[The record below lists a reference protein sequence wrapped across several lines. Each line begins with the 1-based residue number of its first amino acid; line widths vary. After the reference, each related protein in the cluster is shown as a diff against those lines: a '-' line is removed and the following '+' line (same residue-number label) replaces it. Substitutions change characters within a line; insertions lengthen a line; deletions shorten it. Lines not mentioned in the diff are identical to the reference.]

1 MQHQKSEK
9 KKVVVTLCRVFP
21 VTHSLA
27 GKPTEFEGKL
37 KEHKKIHTI
46 RYNKNGVWD
55 KRYKDIASG
64 KKYLSV
70 REWTGRPYNS
80 EQREF
85 AQYDKI
91 GLQHITMTYGVDD
104 AVPQIWIDGKQIPIE
119 IVAKNDG
126 LTVEQFVEGSL
137 VNQKVTCLRA
147 LCYTS
152 LHLGTDMG
160 KDDIK
165 HCSECKYYWCE
176 PKSMQMYCYKLAKRI
191 TARKKFC
198 KHYELN
204 K

>member
-80 EQREF
+80 EQRE
-85 AQYDKI
+85 
-91 GLQHITMTYGVDD
+91 LPSM
-104 AVPQIWIDGKQIPIE
+104 
-119 IVAKNDG
+119 
-126 LTVEQFVEGSL
+126 
-137 VNQKVTCLRA
+137 
-147 LCYTS
+147 
-152 LHLGTDMG
+152 
-160 KDDIK
+160 IK
-165 HCSECKYYWCE
+165 
-176 PKSMQMYCYKLAKRI
+176 
-191 TARKKFC
+191 
-198 KHYELN
+198 
-204 K
+204 

>member
-9 KKVVVTLCRVFP
+9 KKVVVTLCRAFP

-85 AQYDKI
+85 ARYEKI
-91 GLQHITMTYGVDD
+91 GLQ
-104 AVPQIWIDGKQIPIE
+104 
-119 IVAKNDG
+119 
-126 LTVEQFVEGSL
+126 LL
-137 VNQKVTCLRA
+137 L
-147 LCYTS
+147 
-152 LHLGTDMG
+152 
-160 KDDIK
+160 
-165 HCSECKYYWCE
+165 
-176 PKSMQMYCYKLAKRI
+176 
-191 TARKKFC
+191 
-198 KHYELN
+198 
-204 K
+204 

>member
-27 GKPTEFEGKL
+27 RKPTEFEGKL

-126 LTVEQFVEGSL
+126 LTVEQFVEWFFGESKSNVFEGVVL
-137 VNQKVTCLRA
+137 HF
-147 LCYTS
+147 TS
-152 LHLGTDMG
+152 FR
-160 KDDIK
+160 
-165 HCSECKYYWCE
+165 Y
-176 PKSMQMYCYKLAKRI
+176 
-191 TARKKFC
+191 
-198 KHYELN
+198 
-204 K
+204 

>member
-104 AVPQIWIDGKQIPIE
+104 AVPQIWIDGKQIPI
-119 IVAKNDG
+119 
-126 LTVEQFVEGSL
+126 
-137 VNQKVTCLRA
+137 
-147 LCYTS
+147 
-152 LHLGTDMG
+152 GTDMG